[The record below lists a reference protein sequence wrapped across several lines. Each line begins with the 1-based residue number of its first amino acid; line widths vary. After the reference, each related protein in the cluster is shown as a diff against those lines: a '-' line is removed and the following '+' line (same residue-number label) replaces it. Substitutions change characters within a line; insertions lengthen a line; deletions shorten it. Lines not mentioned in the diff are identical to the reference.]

1 MQFLV
6 LTRRKMD
13 LFPTEVWTP
22 ELFATESQRV
32 RELYVAGVVRNI
44 WRRKD
49 TPGSMILLEAATEDE
64 VRAAVGSLPLA
75 RHGMLEI
82 VTLTELEP
90 YPGFGPR

>member
-13 LFPTEVWTP
+13 LFPAEAWTP
-22 ELFATESQRV
+22 ELLATESQRV

-49 TPGSMILLEAATEDE
+49 IPGSTILFEAATEDE
-64 VRAAVGSLPLA
+64 VRAAVASLPLA
-75 RHGMLEI
+75 KHGMLEI
-82 VTLTELEP
+82 ATLTELEP